1 MGRYS
6 RQQPDQDLQRRC
18 ECHGRQVSRS
28 SCHASTGR
36 ELIRICPFLS
46 LVLNPK
52 SPHYELL
59 RSTFDQIYEDTI
71 YGEDAIF
78 MERNSRD
85 FRPRIATINQ
95 NSELLCDFLRARSLA
110 DDKPPANA
118 VLKNVFYPK
127 WSTAA
132 NYIQCRRKVP
142 PAGDTTGRFGGL
154 FSLTFTS
161 TAASE
166 AFYDTLQCAKGPSLG
181 TNFTLASPYAL
192 LAHYTE
198 LPWAATFGVDG
209 ALVRV
214 SVGMEPY
221 DSLLKWF
228 EEAIIAAEA
237 TVGASS

>member
-1 MGRYS
+1 V
-6 RQQPDQDLQRRC
+6 RQSL
-18 ECHGRQVSRS
+18 S
-28 SCHASTGR
+28 SIETILVR
-36 ELIRICPFLS
+36 
-46 LVLNPK
+46 LVLT
-52 SPHYELL
+52 
-59 RSTFDQIYEDTI
+59 RSCSVVASSSTPFDQIYEDTI

-110 DDKPPANA
+110 DDRPPANA
-118 VLKNVFYPK
+118 VLKDVFYPK

-166 AFYDTLQCAKGPSLG
+166 AFYDTLRCAKGPSLG
-181 TNFTLASPYAL
+181 TTLRSRVPTRCSHTTPSSPGRRRTASTARSSASASAWSRTNRSSSGSRRRSSRLRQPSERWPL
-192 LAHYTE
+192 
-198 LPWAATFGVDG
+198 
-209 ALVRV
+209 
-214 SVGMEPY
+214 
-221 DSLLKWF
+221 
-228 EEAIIAAEA
+228 EAEM
-237 TVGASS
+237 